1 MGWCQVKNIEEILEL
16 LSWSNSAEDQE
27 RGRDMAQNIEDISEL
42 IQPDVGGKS
51 AWDNCAKV
59 LCKKTDEQLEPYL
72 CELLEWIQD
81 INWPGAMLILGRL
94 KHFSGIKLKEPV
106 ENAVKKAKGM
116 QENGLMWIDY
126 LSELLDNESLEKCLS
141 KATLTCLQQHYHNWA
156 AWYQE

>member
-1 MGWCQVKNIEEILEL
+1 MKNIEEILQL

-72 CELLEWIQD
+72 CGLLEWIQD
-81 INWPGAMLILGRL
+81 INWPGAMLILGRF

>member
-1 MGWCQVKNIEEILEL
+1 MWIARVDSGYQL
-16 LSWSNSAEDQE
+16 A
-27 RGRDMAQNIEDISEL
+27 RGDADFGTFE
-42 IQPDVGGKS
+42 
-51 AWDNCAKV
+51 A
-59 LCKKTDEQLEPYL
+59 
-72 CELLEWIQD
+72 
-81 INWPGAMLILGRL
+81 
-94 KHFSGIKLKEPV
+94 FSGIKLKEPV

>member
-1 MGWCQVKNIEEILEL
+1 MMIVAEKLALEGNCVLTPTYPISKNL
-16 LSWSNSAEDQE
+16 
-27 RGRDMAQNIEDISEL
+27 
-42 IQPDVGGKS
+42 
-51 AWDNCAKV
+51 
-59 LCKKTDEQLEPYL
+59 KKTDEQLEPYL

-116 QENGLMWIDY
+116 QVNGLMWIDY

>member
-1 MGWCQVKNIEEILEL
+1 MKNIEEILQL

-72 CELLEWIQD
+72 CGLLEWIQD

-116 QENGLMWIDY
+116 QENG
-126 LSELLDNESLEKCLS
+126 
-141 KATLTCLQQHYHNWA
+141 
-156 AWYQE
+156 

>member
-1 MGWCQVKNIEEILEL
+1 MKNIEEILQL

-42 IQPDVGGKS
+42 IQPDVEGKS

-116 QENGLMWIDY
+116 DGEAAIAVLVFIGSGQWIPG
-126 LSELLDNESLEKCLS
+126 KMP
-141 KATLTCLQQHYHNWA
+141 LQPSVLG
-156 AWYQE
+156 

>member
-1 MGWCQVKNIEEILEL
+1 M
-16 LSWSNSAEDQE
+16 
-27 RGRDMAQNIEDISEL
+27 
-42 IQPDVGGKS
+42 GGKS

-72 CELLEWIQD
+72 CGLLEWIQD